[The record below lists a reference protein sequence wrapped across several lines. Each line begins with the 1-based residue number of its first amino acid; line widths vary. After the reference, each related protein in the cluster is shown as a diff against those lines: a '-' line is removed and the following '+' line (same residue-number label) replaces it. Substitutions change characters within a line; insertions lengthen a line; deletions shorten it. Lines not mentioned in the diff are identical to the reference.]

1 MDSLSTLLN
10 NLESPL
16 EFRVEGLGG
25 GITLYF
31 LIGKLSH
38 VNGGF
43 DTEDGYAGLVGAG
56 VMADGDEDI

>member
-1 MDSLSTLLN
+1 MLLN

-38 VNGGF
+38 QKGGF
-43 DTEDGYAGLVGAG
+43 EADDGFAGLVGVG
-56 VMADGDEDI
+56 VMADGNEDF